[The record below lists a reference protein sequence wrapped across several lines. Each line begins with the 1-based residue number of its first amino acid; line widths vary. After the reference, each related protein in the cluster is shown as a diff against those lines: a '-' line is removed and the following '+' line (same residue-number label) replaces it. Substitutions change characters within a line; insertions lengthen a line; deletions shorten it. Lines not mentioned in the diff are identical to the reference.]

1 MSKMDSLPLDFESE
15 DRQIFTVQ
23 QLNREVKELL
33 QQNFP
38 LIWVEGEIS
47 NIARPASGHIYFSLK
62 DEYAQVRCAM
72 FRNANRKLPFQ
83 PEDGMHVLVRAR
95 VGIYEPRGDYQLNIE
110 RMEEAG
116 IGILQRKFD
125 ELKQKL
131 SREGLFDQDN
141 KKALPAYPNS
151 LGIITSATGAAL
163 RDILSV
169 LKRRFPLV
177 QIRVYA
183 VQVQGEQSAK
193 AIIKAIQAINQE
205 KECEVIILARG
216 GGSIEDLWSFN
227 EESVARAIYT
237 SNLPIVT
244 GIGHEVDFTIADFVA
259 DMRAATPS
267 AAAELVVPHQ
277 HELIETL
284 EQYNNALIYMIQ
296 DKIGN
301 FYQSVDWFTQRLEYL
316 HPEQII
322 ARNKDKLTELKRR
335 AFSALQLKISYQHS
349 NLDKLLVRFENQSP
363 KSLLQAAN
371 INLTNLRQILIRVV
385 HNQIEQKSQQLAT
398 LSRTLNAISPLGTL
412 NRGYAIVTKAL
423 NKQVL
428 RNADDV
434 DSGEKILIRLAQ
446 GSLSAH
452 VDEK

>member
-1 MSKMDSLPLDFESE
+1 MPKMDSLQLDFESE

-110 RMEEAG
+110 HMEEAG

-125 ELKQKL
+125 ELKLKL

>member
-1 MSKMDSLPLDFESE
+1 MSKMDSLPLDFKSE

-62 DEYAQVRCAM
+62 DECAQVRCAM

-110 RMEEAG
+110 QMEEAG

-125 ELKQKL
+125 ELKLKL

-193 AIIKAIQAINQE
+193 ANIKAIQAINQE

-259 DMRAATPS
+259 DIRAATPS

-277 HELIETL
+277 HELIESL